1 MPILVQ
7 LYSSRNVLSQTEALD
22 RIAAAGYDGVEGCWL
37 NFEDPVA
44 FRKELDL
51 RGLTMPQAHVP
62 MEMLENEFD
71 RVTDLTKHLGIY
83 TVIAPWLPEDRRPSS
98 TDGWRN
104 LGERLDLIEGK
115 LRALGL
121 RFAWHNHD
129 FELISLPD
137 GRTPIDILLETAPG
151 MDWEVD
157 VGWILRAGQDPVRW
171 LTSYAGRIVAVHL
184 KDIRPDT
191 LEEGWADLGFGES
204 DWSDVFRTLRA
215 LPRLAAHVAEHDA
228 PLDFSRFVSRWKIAH
243 DRLSVLRRDRSFE
256 GFTHVALKVHDLDA
270 QLSFYERVMG
280 FREMFRLPNEDG
292 SVFLVYLRIN
302 DRQYLELFPGAIGEH
317 APNPAARGY
326 QHICLEVADV
336 DATVETLRARG
347 ARMCLWRNDLSGIY
361 EVNGTAITMGRDGN
375 RQSWIK
381 DPEGNRIELM
391 ELNLAGMQYGAMAAR
406 LSSSVR

>member
-1 MPILVQ
+1 M
-7 LYSSRNVLSQTEALD
+7 
-22 RIAAAGYDGVEGCWL
+22 
-37 NFEDPVA
+37 
-44 FRKELDL
+44 
-51 RGLTMPQAHVP
+51 
-62 MEMLENEFD
+62 
-71 RVTDLTKHLGIY
+71 
-83 TVIAPWLPEDRRPSS
+83 
-98 TDGWRN
+98 
-104 LGERLDLIEGK
+104 
-115 LRALGL
+115 
-121 RFAWHNHD
+121 
-129 FELISLPD
+129 
-137 GRTPIDILLETAPG
+137 
-151 MDWEVD
+151 
-157 VGWILRAGQDPVRW
+157 
-171 LTSYAGRIVAVHL
+171 TSYEGRIVAVHL

-256 GFTHVALKVHDLDA
+256 GFTHVTLKVRDLDT

-280 FREMFRLPNEDG
+280 FREMFRLPNEDC

-302 DRQYLELFPGAIGEH
+302 DRQYLELFPGAIGEQ
-317 APNPAARGY
+317 APNPDARGY

-406 LSSSVR
+406 LSTSIR